1 MVSKLFWA
9 ALLFTPAVLGAALP
23 EIQENALD
31 LGRRDDVEMA
41 SLPLV
46 ARAEANV
53 AVVDEATAPEEVD
66 DEAGVADAD
75 KKKKKKHGHK
85 KGKKKHGHKK
95 GKGKKKPGHKKGP
108 HDLEAR
114 DEAEVQAP
122 GAEVVADDVDSDA
135 DVTDA
140 DKKKKKHGPK
150 KGKKKHGHKKGKG
163 KKKHGH
169 KKGPHD
175 LEARDEAEVQAPGAE
190 VVADD
195 VDSDADVA
203 DADKKKKKHGP
214 KKGKKKHGHKKGK
227 GKKKHGHK
235 KGPHDLEAREEAAV
249 AEEVVADEPDNEA
262 DVADADKKKKKKKH
276 GHKKGKGKKKHGH
289 KKGKGKKPG
298 HKKGPPHE

>member
-95 GKGKKKPGHKKGP
+95 GKGKKKP
-108 HDLEAR
+108 
-114 DEAEVQAP
+114 
-122 GAEVVADDVDSDA
+122 
-135 DVTDA
+135 
-140 DKKKKKHGPK
+140 
-150 KGKKKHGHKKGKG
+150 
-163 KKKHGH
+163 GH